1 MPLVRDV
8 SPDPASGRL
17 CTGQENVCNGSKPS
31 LGSYCGMTVTLS
43 RVFVSILV
51 FAACSCTKSVVLPA
65 AEGAEFDPIAFFK
78 GHTHGEG
85 DLHKLF
91 DGPVHVSVDSIG
103 RVTSEGLTLD
113 QTIREA
119 NKPPNTRRWTIKR
132 VAQHRYT
139 GTLTDAVGAVS
150 AEVVGPRAQIRYM
163 MRHGLVVQQQLA
175 RQSDGTTVLN
185 RLAVY
190 KFGAR
195 VATLNETIKRVA
207 P

>member
-1 MPLVRDV
+1 MRRKLI
-8 SPDPASGRL
+8 
-17 CTGQENVCNGSKPS
+17 
-31 LGSYCGMTVTLS
+31 LGSYCGMTVTLP
-43 RVFVSILV
+43 RVFVSILTL
-51 FAACSCTKSVVLPA
+51 AACSCTKTVVLPA

-103 RVTSEGLTLD
+103 RLTSDGLILD

-119 NKPPNTRRWTIKR
+119 NKPPSTRRWTIKR
-132 VAQHRYT
+132 VAQNRYT

-150 AEVVGPRAQIRYM
+150 AQVVGPRAQIRYVM
-163 MRHGLVVQQQLA
+163 PHGLIVQQQLA
-175 RQSDGTTVLN
+175 RQRDGTTVLN
-185 RLAVY
+185 RLVVY
-190 KFGAR
+190 KLGAR
-195 VATLNETIKRVA
+195 VATLNEIIKRIT